1 MFQHVKHCYH
11 IEVRIDEPRRVQRT
25 WLNVSTEGLTRL
37 LRGGGVHFHACDP
50 PAPTLHLPQKTTR
63 RAPNV
68 EHTSRFRVQLFDKA
82 HSLSILESVDLIPQH
97 VAQTNEATSSYRLFF
112 GVLTVWSEIV
122 WVVGWKAILCRARF
136 EIYETAA
143 PAPHQPKPN
152 DFAPYRQDTKEQPV
166 GGS

>member
-1 MFQHVKHCYH
+1 
-11 IEVRIDEPRRVQRT
+11 
-25 WLNVSTEGLTRL
+25 
-37 LRGGGVHFHACDP
+37 
-50 PAPTLHLPQKTTR
+50 
-63 RAPNV
+63 
-68 EHTSRFRVQLFDKA
+68 VQLFDKA

-152 DFAPYRQDTKEQPV
+152 ARGVSVSCVFAFVEQFTV
-166 GGS
+166 ARAA